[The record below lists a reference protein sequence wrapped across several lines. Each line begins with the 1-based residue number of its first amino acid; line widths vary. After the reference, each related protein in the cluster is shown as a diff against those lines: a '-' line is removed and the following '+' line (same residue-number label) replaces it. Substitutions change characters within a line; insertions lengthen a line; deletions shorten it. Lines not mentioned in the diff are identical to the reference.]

1 MKITAA
7 LVKELREKTGSGM
20 MECKKALEE
29 TQGDIK
35 EAIVVMRKKGQAKAE
50 KKGVRVTTEGLV
62 NIKHA
67 DNNLVAIE
75 INCETDFVARGDKF
89 KQFSEKL
96 LTILVE
102 NTEIDSVDSLLT
114 FSLNTGDTVDD
125 ARKSLIA
132 TIGENITVR
141 RFQRMNI
148 ANNEQ
153 VGTYLHGD
161 RIGVIAV
168 ATASDNES
176 LAKELAMHI
185 AASKPEVINPS
196 EYSAEKLKVE
206 KEIYKAK
213 LQESGKPEAIQNKIL
228 DGQINKF
235 LKQVSLVGQDFV
247 KDPSITVGELLTKNN
262 AQALRFL
269 RYELGEGLEKKVVD
283 FAAEVKEQ
291 IKGI

>member
-20 MECKKALEE
+20 MECKKALKE

-50 KKGVRVTTEGLV
+50 KKGARVTTEGLV
-62 NIKHA
+62 NIMHS

-89 KQFSEKL
+89 KQFSEQL

-125 ARKSLIA
+125 SRKSLIA

-168 ATASDNES
+168 STASDNEN
-176 LAKELAMHI
+176 LAKDLAMHI

-206 KEIYKAK
+206 ERD
-213 LQESGKPEAIQNKIL
+213 L
-228 DGQINKF
+228 
-235 LKQVSLVGQDFV
+235 
-247 KDPSITVGELLTKNN
+247 
-262 AQALRFL
+262 
-269 RYELGEGLEKKVVD
+269 
-283 FAAEVKEQ
+283 
-291 IKGI
+291 